1 MTVALIEQAR
11 VDIEVDGRPVAPEIA
26 RTAALMLVR
35 QALSAPAV
43 AELDFADPPADTG
56 EELRYGAALRL
67 KLEGS
72 SDALFEGEITG
83 IEYEHDSAHGM
94 TLRVRAYDPLQRL
107 RRRYRVRA
115 LTDAS
120 AVSLA
125 TELSGDL
132 GVDCRALHPAAAR
145 TLVIQQGQSDLEL
158 LCEMA
163 AEAGLYPVIAAG
175 VLVLTG
181 LDGYG
186 NEIPLKV
193 GHTLYRLR
201 LARSNERALRR
212 SAAWS
217 WNPPTLRRYG
227 GDAAEARQDAFD
239 MHDVGLAAV
248 ENAEAP
254 LVNELADTE
263 AETKELAQA
272 RMDHAAAASAVAVG
286 TAKGDPALSPGRA
299 VMIDGVRQA
308 AVGRYVIT
316 EALHRLD
323 AVGGYRTEFSTVPPP
338 LPARQ
343 RAPVFAIG
351 EVSATSDPDGLGR
364 CRVKLHAFDAIESG
378 WLQIVSPGA
387 GEGKGLAVLP
397 DPGDQVLV
405 AFPDGDL
412 ARGVV
417 IGALFGESRLPRGLA
432 ARRSRPFVMRTSG
445 GQALEL
451 SAEQALA
458 RLSTNA
464 GSMLELA
471 PSRARLATTTDLV
484 IEAPGK
490 RIVIR
495 ASAIDFEQG

>member
-1 MTVALIEQAR
+1 MTAALVERTRVA
-11 VDIEVDGRPVAPEIA
+11 IEVDGSPVAAELA

-35 QALSAPAV
+35 QTLSAPAV
-43 AELDFADPPADTG
+43 AELDFADPPAAAG
-56 EELRYGAALRL
+56 EELRHGAALRL
-67 KLEGS
+67 KLDGS
-72 SDALFEGEITG
+72 PDALFQGAITG
-83 IEYEHDSAHGM
+83 VEYEHDSAHGM

-107 RRRYRVRA
+107 RQRCRVRA

-125 TELSGDL
+125 TELAGEL
-132 GVDCRALHPAAAR
+132 GLECRALHPAATR
-145 TLVIQQGQSDLEL
+145 PLVIQQGQSDLDLLAEL
-158 LCEMA
+158 A
-163 AEAGLYPVIAAG
+163 AEAGLYPVVASGA
-175 VLVLTG
+175 LVLTG

-186 NEIPLKV
+186 DELPLKL
-193 GHTLYRLR
+193 GDALLHLR
-201 LARSNERALRR
+201 LALSNERALRR

-217 WNPPTLRRYG
+217 WHAPTLRHFS
-227 GDAAEARQDAFD
+227 GDTTVAQQDALD

-248 ENAEAP
+248 EDAEAP
-254 LVNELADTE
+254 LVNALADGE
-263 AETKELAQA
+263 DETKALAQA

-299 VMIDGVRQA
+299 LMIDGVRPA

-323 AVGGYRTEFSTVPPP
+323 AVGGYRTEFSTAPPRLPRLQRPP
-338 LPARQ
+338 LL
-343 RAPVFAIG
+343 AIG
-351 EVSATSDPDGLGR
+351 EVSATNDPDGLGR

-378 WLQIVSPGA
+378 WLQIVCPGA
-387 GEGKGLAVLP
+387 GDGKGLAALP

-412 ARGVV
+412 ARGLVL
-417 IGALFGESRLPRGLA
+417 GALFGESPLPRGLA
-432 ARRSRPFVMRTSG
+432 ARKSRPFVLRTGG
-445 GQALEL
+445 GQSLEL

-464 GSMLELA
+464 GSLLELA

-490 RIVIR
+490 RITIR
-495 ASAIDFEQG
+495 ANAIDFEQG